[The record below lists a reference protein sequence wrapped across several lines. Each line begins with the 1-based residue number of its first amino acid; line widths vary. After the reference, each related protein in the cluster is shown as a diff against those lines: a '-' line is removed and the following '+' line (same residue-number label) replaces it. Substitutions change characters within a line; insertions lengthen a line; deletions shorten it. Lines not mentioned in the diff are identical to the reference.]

1 MRLLIST
8 IAMLALA
15 APAFAKHDIGVPP
28 GQAAMTGIDRNIDG
42 TKNGKDYAP
51 GQSAAAG
58 DRADV
63 DGNMTI
69 NGRDYAPGQRRR

>member
-1 MRLLIST
+1 MRLLLST
-8 IAMLALA
+8 LAALALA
-15 APAFAKHDIGVPP
+15 APALAKHDIGVPP
-28 GQAAMTGIDRNIDG
+28 GQAAMTGIDRNMDG

-63 DGNMTI
+63 DGNGRI
-69 NGRDYAPGQRRR
+69 NGQDYAPGQRR